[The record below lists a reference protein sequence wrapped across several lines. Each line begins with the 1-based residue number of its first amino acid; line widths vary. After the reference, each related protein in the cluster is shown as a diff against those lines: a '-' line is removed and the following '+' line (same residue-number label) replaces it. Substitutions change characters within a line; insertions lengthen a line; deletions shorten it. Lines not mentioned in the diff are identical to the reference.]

1 MKSEILNTMILAGSI
16 MVLFAIAEFLHHFLK
31 IRVEFTRKFVHIA
44 TGIVTLLFPV
54 MLGSHWL
61 VLLLCLSFGILLIVS
76 LRLKLLQSV
85 NGIKRKSVG
94 SIAYPVAVYGSY
106 LVYEYSNNQYIYYYL
121 PILILAVCDPVAAIT
136 GKRWPIGQYK
146 AGEEYKT
153 LMGSSMFCISAMLVT
168 FTVFSALHFEVSYI
182 YLFTIAI
189 VAAIAEGLSRK
200 GFDNITIPLSVI
212 CSMIVIDHLI

>member
-1 MKSEILNTMILAGSI
+1 MDVMILAGSI
-16 MVLFAIAEFLHHFLK
+16 IGIFALSEILYHFLK
-31 IRVEFTRKFVHIA
+31 VRTEYTRKFVHIS

-61 VLLLCLSFGILLIVS
+61 VLMLCFSFGVLLIIS
-76 LRLKLLQSV
+76 LRLNFLPSV
-85 NGIKRKSVG
+85 NAIKRKSVG

-106 LVYEYSNNQYIYYYL
+106 LIYEYFNQNIYYYL
-121 PILILAVCDPVAAIT
+121 PILILAVCDPIAALT
-136 GKRWPIGQYK
+136 GKRWPLGQYK

-153 LMGSSMFCISAMLVT
+153 IMGSSMFCFSAIIVT
-168 FTVFSALHFEVSYI
+168 ITVFSVLNFELNYI

-189 VAAIAEGLSRK
+189 VAAIAEGLSQK

-212 CSMIVIDHLI
+212 CSMIIIDYLF